1 VYPAHFRAVIPK
13 EGVAFGL
20 NFCKLASVRQRTD
33 RNMKKTVILTLAIAV
48 GGAVQANA
56 AKIDFVKQIQPILKE
71 SCYECH
77 GAKKKKGG
85 LRVDTKEFAFE
96 EDYMIVPGKP
106 DESELYARVVLPADH
121 DDIMPPKGDPLP
133 KKQQDLLK
141 QWIMEGAHWPDGLKP
156 ETAEKKAD
164 GPMDRL
170 TTIKP
175 KPAETKAIA
184 ELGKLGVSVRPVA
197 KDLLW
202 KTANLRSLDL
212 KDVKA
217 ALGHLSK
224 VETMTDLNLA
234 SRELTDA
241 DLKHIAPL
249 KNMTRLHLER
259 NKITDAGLAHI
270 KGMTHLHYLN
280 LYGTEVSDKGL
291 SNLHGMKNLKK
302 VYLWQTKVTD
312 GGLAALKK
320 ALPGVQITMGWKPAP
335 VAKKE
340 EPKKTE
346 AKKSAPK
353 KKDEK
358 KK

>member
-1 VYPAHFRAVIPK
+1 
-13 EGVAFGL
+13 
-20 NFCKLASVRQRTD
+20 
-33 RNMKKTVILTLAIAV
+33 MKKQFILSLAMALT
-48 GGAVQANA
+48 GAVSANA
-56 AKIDFVKQIQPILKE
+56 AKVDFVKQIQPILKE

-85 LRVDTKEFAFE
+85 LRLDGKEFAFE
-96 EDYMIVPGKP
+96 EDYIIVPGKP
-106 DESELYARVVLPADH
+106 DESEVYTRLILPADH
-121 DDIMPPKGDPLP
+121 DDIMPPKGDPLS
-133 KKQQDLLK
+133 KEKQNLFK
-141 QWIMEGAHWPDGLKP
+141 QWILEGANWPEGLAP
-156 ETAEKKAD
+156 ETVEKKSD
-164 GPMDRL
+164 GPMDAL
-170 TTIKP
+170 TAIKP
-175 KPAETKAIA
+175 KPAEAAAIA

-197 KDLLW
+197 KDLVW

-234 SRELTDA
+234 ARDLTDA
-241 DLKHIAPL
+241 DLKNIASL

-280 LYGTEVSDKGL
+280 LYDTQVSDKGL
-291 SNLHGMKNLKK
+291 ANLHGMKSLKK
-302 VYLWQTKVTD
+302 LYLWQTKVTD
-312 GGLAALKK
+312 GGLAALEK

-335 VAKKE
+335 MAKKE
-340 EPKKTE
+340 EPKKAE
-346 AKKSAPK
+346 EKKPAAKKA
-353 KKDEK
+353 EK

>member
-1 VYPAHFRAVIPK
+1 
-13 EGVAFGL
+13 
-20 NFCKLASVRQRTD
+20 
-33 RNMKKTVILTLAIAV
+33 MKKTVILTFAMALA
-48 GGAVQANA
+48 GATQSSA

-85 LRVDTKEFAFE
+85 LRVDAKEYAFE

-106 DESELYARVVLPADH
+106 DESELYTRVILPADH

-133 KKQQDLLK
+133 KKKQDLLK
-141 QWIMEGAHWPDGLKP
+141 QWILEGAHWPEGLKP
-156 ETAEKKAD
+156 ETVEKKAD
-164 GPMDRL
+164 GPMDAL

-175 KPAETKAIA
+175 KPAEAAAIA

-234 SRELTDA
+234 SRELSDA

-270 KGMTHLHYLN
+270 KGMKHLHYLN
-280 LYGTEVSDKGL
+280 LYGTQVTDKGL
-291 SNLHGMKNLKK
+291 ANLNGMKNLKK
-302 VYLWQTKVTD
+302 LYLWQTKVTD

-320 ALPGVQITMGWKPAP
+320 SLPGVQITMGWKPAP

-340 EPKKTE
+340 EPKKAAAKPAAKPAAKKEAPKKTE
-346 AKKSAPK
+346 AKA
-353 KKDEK
+353 KDK
-358 KK
+358 RK

>member
-1 VYPAHFRAVIPK
+1 
-13 EGVAFGL
+13 
-20 NFCKLASVRQRTD
+20 
-33 RNMKKTVILTLAIAV
+33 MKKTAILTLAMVLTAA
-48 GGAVQANA
+48 GQANA

-71 SCYECH
+71 ACYECH

-85 LRVDTKEFAFE
+85 LRVDTKEYAFE

-106 DESELYARVVLPADH
+106 DESELYTRVILPADH

-141 QWIMEGAHWPDGLKP
+141 QWILEGANWPDGLKP
-156 ETAEKKAD
+156 EVAEKKAD
-164 GPMDRL
+164 GPMDGL

-175 KPAETKAIA
+175 KPAEAAAIG

-241 DLKHIAPL
+241 DLKNIAPL

-280 LYGTEVSDKGL
+280 LYGTQVSDKGL
-291 SNLHGMKNLKK
+291 ANLHGMKNLKK

-320 ALPGVQITMGWKPAP
+320 ALPGVEITMGWKPAP

-340 EPKKTE
+340 EPKKEE
-346 AKKSAPK
+346 AKKPAPK
-353 KKDEK
+353 KEAAKPAAK
-358 KK
+358 KKGKGKGKKKAEQKKK